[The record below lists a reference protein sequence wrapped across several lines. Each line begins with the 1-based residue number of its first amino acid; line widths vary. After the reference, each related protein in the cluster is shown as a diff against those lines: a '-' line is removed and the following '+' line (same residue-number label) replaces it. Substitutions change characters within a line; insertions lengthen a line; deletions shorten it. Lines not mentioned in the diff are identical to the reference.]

1 MILIREGRT
10 TGIGTLDDFALDI
23 LTLLDAANNYEDK
36 DIIFRLMVENDKE
49 IGDNT
54 LMNFAEN
61 VTKGISGH

>member
-10 TGIGTLDDFALDI
+10 SGYGTLNDFALYI

-54 LMNFAEN
+54 LMNFAKN
-61 VTKGISGH
+61 VTQGISGH